1 MLFRSLFLS
10 LSLSLSLSDFKFWEG
25 RAHIYLITASP
36 LSEDGSEHPSK
47 RLKGESTSPPWGRR
61 SGGEAEE
68 EEMLGA
74 GMGGGAES
82 RQVSGS
88 RQTDSWMPR
97 APGTK
102 VALHLGERL
111 PVFPPEKS
119 DRVSSTFSHLP

>member
-1 MLFRSLFLS
+1 
-10 LSLSLSLSDFKFWEG
+10 
-25 RAHIYLITASP
+25 
-36 LSEDGSEHPSK
+36 
-47 RLKGESTSPPWGRR
+47 
-61 SGGEAEE
+61 
-68 EEMLGA
+68 MLGA

-111 PVFPPEKS
+111 PVFPLEKS
-119 DRVSSTFSHLP
+119 DRVSSAFSHLPFSFTLLFSTVGTMGCG